1 MSSSGPIPRLFG
13 PYVLTRHLGTDP
25 LGNVYRAG
33 TAAGTHLS
41 PLLLVRV
48 FEGAGVDLAALV
60 PGDGDASEY
69 LEVVR
74 GPAVAKGAVL
84 GIVEDVPFAGIEYVP
99 GRTLDRLFSGEGQ
112 GSIPLPV
119 EHALLIAEKLL
130 VALEAG
136 KPFEKK
142 MGAPHGFLTPGFVT
156 ISNDGDVRVYG
167 AGLGAGLIPSLK
179 KPAVL
184 AAFGPY
190 IAPEVLASGKPS
202 AAGDIYSAAAILFQ
216 ALTGKVPAPGAG
228 ADALAGAV
236 LAVDG
241 SPMPDDL
248 GKLVARGLAKDP
260 AQREKDVVAYRK
272 TLGKLLYGGPYAPST
287 FNLAFFMHQRFEKAI
302 EKERKEM
309 AQEETIDPKPLAA
322 AEERKDKE
330 ARDKV
335 QAARAAAAVPV
346 PVFGAGTSP
355 GTTTMGGTPGP
366 EEVGP
371 RRRPRARRRRGGRR
385 RPRRRRLAPL
395 RTGRREA
402 GRGPHAGARRGR
414 DADPDAGP
422 DPDDGRQGGS
432 RVPGPAPGQAPGGDE
447 EGRGPDREGAG
458 RGRAEARRRAGEA
471 RRGRAEDPRG
481 RGGRAVAPDRADKEE
496 AERLAK
502 EAAEARAREDAA
514 RKAAEAAVPKVK
526 AGDLVDVG
534 QVSAPAAGDEG
545 REARGDDPRPP
556 AKGLGDR
563 PRPGPRRRER
573 PRRADRGL
581 PRHDPEG
588 GPRRGEH
595 HRGEAVGVDPGDEG
609 RREGEDLDRRPPAV
623 RPEVAPGT
631 AEDEKGRGAS
641 GAPPFFSPPGA
652 RRASRST
659 SALGRRGCGRR
670 ARLRRGGRGQ
680 RKARPLEVRLPE
692 VLLHEVVGEPR
703 ERDAVDEVG
712 RGRTDADGEAFGEV
726 REDLRHGAPLQ
737 VAGAERLLRDV
748 VRDREVEGEG
758 VELADGEGLLAAED
772 ADFQLW

>member
-25 LGNVYRAG
+25 LGSVYRAG
-33 TAAGTHLS
+33 TAAGPHLA

-48 FEGAGVDLAALV
+48 FEGAGVDFDSLV
-60 PGDGDASEY
+60 PAMEEASEY

-142 MGAPHGFLTPGFVT
+142 MGAPHGFLTPGLVS

-167 AGLGAGLIPSLK
+167 AGLGSGLIPSLK

-184 AAFGPY
+184 ASFGPY
-190 IAPEVLASGKPS
+190 IAPEVIASGKPS

-216 ALTGKVPAPGAG
+216 ALTGKVPAPGSG
-228 ADALAGAV
+228 ADALAGAA

-346 PVFGAGTSP
+346 PVFGGGTSP
-355 GTTTMGGTPGP
+355 GTATLGGTPVPKKSGL
-366 EEVGP
+366 
-371 RRRPRARRRRGGRR
+371 GGI
-385 RPRRRRLAPL
+385 PVPAVAGGAVVVLAV
-395 RTGRREA
+395 A
-402 GRGPHAGARRGR
+402 GWLLF
-414 DADPDAGP
+414 
-422 DPDDGRQGGS
+422 
-432 RVPGPAPGQAPGGDE
+432 
-447 EGRGPDREGAG
+447 
-458 RGRAEARRRAGEA
+458 
-471 RRGRAEDPRG
+471 G
-481 RGGRAVAPDRADKEE
+481 RGGAKPAEAPPPAPVAVATPTPMPAPTPMMVGKEDPEFQAQLQARLQEEMKKVEDQIAREQAAAARKRAEEQARLEEAEQKTREAEEAVRSARDRADKED

-502 EAAEARAREDAA
+502 EAADARAREDAA

-526 AGDLVDVG
+526 PGDLVDIG
-534 QVSAPAAGDEG
+534 QVS
-545 REARGDDPRPP
+545 RPP
-556 AKGLGDR
+556 QATKVVKPDATSLARQRKVSGTVLVRVLVDENGRAAQTEIYRDTTPKVGLGEASVSAVKQWQWTPATKDGVNVKTWIVV
-563 PRPGPRRRER
+563 P
-573 PRRADRGL
+573 L
-581 PRHDPEG
+581 P
-588 GPRRGEH
+588 
-595 HRGEAVGVDPGDEG
+595 
-609 RREGEDLDRRPPAV
+609 
-623 RPEVAPGT
+623 
-631 AEDEKGRGAS
+631 
-641 GAPPFFSPPGA
+641 F
-652 RRASRST
+652 
-659 SALGRRGCGRR
+659 
-670 ARLRRGGRGQ
+670 
-680 RKARPLEVRLPE
+680 
-692 VLLHEVVGEPR
+692 VLK
-703 ERDAVDEVG
+703 
-712 RGRTDADGEAFGEV
+712 
-726 REDLRHGAPLQ
+726 
-737 VAGAERLLRDV
+737 
-748 VRDREVEGEG
+748 
-758 VELADGEGLLAAED
+758 
-772 ADFQLW
+772 

>member
-25 LGNVYRAG
+25 LGGVYRAG
-33 TAAGTHLS
+33 TTAGPRLS
-41 PLLLVRV
+41 PLLLIRV
-48 FEGAGVDLAALV
+48 FEGTGVDQAALV
-60 PGDGDASEY
+60 PAMEEASEY

-142 MGAPHGFLTPGFVT
+142 MGAPHGFLTPGFVS

-167 AGLGAGLIPSLK
+167 AGLGSGLIPSLK

-216 ALTGKVPAPGAG
+216 ALTGKVPAPGSG

-248 GKLVARGLAKDP
+248 GKLVARGLAKNP
-260 AQREKDVVAYRK
+260 AQREQDVVAYRK

-322 AEERKDKE
+322 AEERKEKE

-346 PVFGAGTSP
+346 PVFGGATSP
-355 GTTTMGGTPGP
+355 GTATVGGTPVPKKPGL
-366 EEVGP
+366 
-371 RRRPRARRRRGGRR
+371 GGI
-385 RPRRRRLAPL
+385 PVPAVAGGAVVVLAV
-395 RTGRREA
+395 A
-402 GRGPHAGARRGR
+402 GWLLF
-414 DADPDAGP
+414 
-422 DPDDGRQGGS
+422 
-432 RVPGPAPGQAPGGDE
+432 
-447 EGRGPDREGAG
+447 
-458 RGRAEARRRAGEA
+458 
-471 RRGRAEDPRG
+471 G
-481 RGGRAVAPDRADKEE
+481 RGGAKPADAPAPTPVAVATPTPMPAPTPMMVGKEDPAFQAALQAKLQEEMKKVEDQIAREQAAAARKRAEEQARLEEAAKKTREAEEAVRAASDRADKEE

-514 RKAAEAAVPKVK
+514 RRAAEAAVPKVK
-526 AGDLVDVG
+526 PGDLVDIG
-534 QVSAPAAGDEG
+534 QVS
-545 REARGDDPRPP
+545 RPP
-556 AKGLGDR
+556 QATKIVKPEATNLARQRKVSGTVLVRVLVDENGRAAQTEIYRDTTPKVGLGEASVSAVKQWEWTPATKDGVAVKTWIVV
-563 PRPGPRRRER
+563 P
-573 PRRADRGL
+573 L
-581 PRHDPEG
+581 P
-588 GPRRGEH
+588 
-595 HRGEAVGVDPGDEG
+595 
-609 RREGEDLDRRPPAV
+609 
-623 RPEVAPGT
+623 
-631 AEDEKGRGAS
+631 
-641 GAPPFFSPPGA
+641 F
-652 RRASRST
+652 
-659 SALGRRGCGRR
+659 
-670 ARLRRGGRGQ
+670 
-680 RKARPLEVRLPE
+680 
-692 VLLHEVVGEPR
+692 VLK
-703 ERDAVDEVG
+703 
-712 RGRTDADGEAFGEV
+712 
-726 REDLRHGAPLQ
+726 
-737 VAGAERLLRDV
+737 
-748 VRDREVEGEG
+748 
-758 VELADGEGLLAAED
+758 
-772 ADFQLW
+772 